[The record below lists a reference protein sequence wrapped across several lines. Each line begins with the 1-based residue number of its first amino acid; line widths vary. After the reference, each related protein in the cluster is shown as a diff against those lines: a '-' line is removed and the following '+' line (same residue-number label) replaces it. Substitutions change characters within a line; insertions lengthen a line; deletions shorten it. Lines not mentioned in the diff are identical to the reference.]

1 MLAAG
6 KGYYDGERV
15 VIAEDDRKSLSRGD
29 ELIITI
35 VDGKK
40 LQNIDKRLEKRKK
53 VIESGMYITQ
63 TGRTTEEIDNDIKE
77 LRNDDRF

>member
-1 MLAAG
+1 MLAAV

-40 LQNIDKRLEKRKK
+40 LQNIDKRL
-53 VIESGMYITQ
+53 
-63 TGRTTEEIDNDIKE
+63 
-77 LRNDDRF
+77 